1 MNTMN
6 VNGQNGV
13 ATSAAIKNAVV
24 KAVKMINKA
33 DNAKRSYVKIGEG
46 TRLSFDGQRFIK
58 EGKDNFIFNGWIE
71 YKGSNGRYYEKIN
84 VSYKNLD
91 NEEGLCL
98 NDMVNGVLD
107 AILNYIDST
116 IVKCEGGDGFN
127 TYYAEI
133 LQNFRYCYFGSRLV
147 VDNTEDLNRPD
158 ALDND
163 ENDRPDALVD
173 AMVKNYIDDFYGKPE
188 NELDLAKVH
197 SYLEFVRE
205 LNTTTHRDFE
215 NDLLAIMTVN
225 LLQISL
231 YLTTLYNWEIMP
243 MADDDDLK
251 MVFENKVHNF
261 LVIIKDAIKTYITKR
276 DKIAES

>member
-1 MNTMN
+1 MNKIN

-13 ATSAAIKNAVV
+13 ATSALKNAVV
-24 KAVKMINKA
+24 KAVKMIDKA
-33 DNAKRSYVKIGEG
+33 ENAKRGYVKIDDG

-71 YKGSNGRYYEKIN
+71 YKGSNGRYNEIIN

-98 NDMVNGVLD
+98 NDMVNAVIN

-127 TYYAEI
+127 TYYAEK
-133 LQNFRYCYFGSRLV
+133 LQNFRYCYFGSKLV
-147 VDNTEDLNRPD
+147 VDNTEDLNSPD
-158 ALDND
+158 ALDNA
-163 ENDRPDALVD
+163 NTLID
-173 AMVKNYIDDFYGKPE
+173 AMVKNFIDDFYGKPE
-188 NELDLAKVH
+188 NELVLSKVH
-197 SYLEFVRE
+197 DYLKLVNG
-205 LNTTTHRDFE
+205 LNEMDNRDFE
-215 NDLLAIMTVN
+215 NDLLAIMSNN
-225 LLQISL
+225 L
-231 YLTTLYNWEIMP
+231 YYVATYMNTLYNWEIMP

-251 MVFENKVHNF
+251 MAFQDRVCDCMHN
-261 LVIIKDAIKTYITKR
+261 IKSAIKTYVTKR